1 MESAT
6 QPEGGPILEKIFAP
20 YRDYAL
26 FVLRLFVGAVFIA
39 HGALKL
45 FGGLSGFAGSLQQ
58 AGVPLPDIMATL
70 VAAVE
75 FLGGVAIILGLG
87 TRTASLLLTVV
98 MIVAMATVTLK
109 AGFAGGYDIN
119 LALLGGLLALLLAGP
134 GKIAH
139 GGDL

>member
-1 MESAT
+1 M
-6 QPEGGPILEKIFAP
+6 LEKIFGP
-20 YRDYAL
+20 YRDYSL

-45 FGGLSGFAGSLQQ
+45 FGGL
-58 AGVPLPDIMATL
+58 
-70 VAAVE
+70 
-75 FLGGVAIILGLG
+75 
-87 TRTASLLLTVV
+87 
-98 MIVAMATVTLK
+98 K
-109 AGFAGGYDIN
+109 GFAGGYDLN

>member
-1 MESAT
+1 M
-6 QPEGGPILEKIFAP
+6 LEKIFGP
-20 YRDYAL
+20 YRDYSL
-26 FVLRLFVGAVFIA
+26 FVLRLFVGGVFIA

-45 FGGLSGFAGSLQQ
+45 FAGLSGFTLFLIQV
-58 AGVPLPDIMATL
+58 GVPYARIMAPV
-70 VAAVE
+70 VASIE
-75 FLGGVAIILGLG
+75 FLGGVALILGLG
-87 TRTASLLLTVV
+87 TRTAAILLSAI

-109 AGFAGGYDIN
+109 AGFSGGYDLN